1 MNLKK
6 IKLLIL
12 LLFISHCTLNKPIKH
27 HGINNL
33 KEKSEKLI
41 LSESNSN
48 DIRKILG
55 PPSTVSFF
63 DNENYIY
70 IEKKT
75 SNSRFLKLGKK
86 KLLVNNVLLLEID
99 NRGLL
104 ISKTL
109 LNKDDLKK
117 INFSEKVTNVDYD
130 NDTLIYR
137 SLSDI
142 RRKIN
147 DPLGKKRGSATIKD

>member
-1 MNLKK
+1 MNFKK
-6 IKLLIL
+6 IQILIL
-12 LLFISHCTLNKPIKH
+12 SLFISHCTLNKPIKH
-27 HGINNL
+27 QGINNL

-41 LSESNSN
+41 ISESNAN

-104 ISKTL
+104 INKTL

>member
-1 MNLKK
+1 MNLRK
-6 IKLLIL
+6 INILII

-33 KEKSEKLI
+33 EKKSKKLMI
-41 LSESNSN
+41 SESNIN
-48 DIRKILG
+48 DIKKILG
-55 PPSTVSFF
+55 PPSSVSFF

-70 IEKKT
+70 LEKKT

-86 KLLVNNVLLLEID
+86 KILVNKVLLLEID

-109 LNKDDLKK
+109 LNKNDLKK
-117 INFSEKVTNVDYD
+117 ISFSERRTTVDYD
-130 NDTLIYR
+130 NETLVYK
-137 SLSDI
+137 SLSSF

-147 DPLGKKRGSATIKD
+147 DPLGKKRGSATIND

>member
-1 MNLKK
+1 MNLTK
-6 IKLLIL
+6 INILII

-33 KEKSEKLI
+33 EKKSKKLMI
-41 LSESNSN
+41 SESNIN
-48 DIRKILG
+48 DIKKILG
-55 PPSTVSFF
+55 PPSSVSFF

-70 IEKKT
+70 LEKKT

-86 KLLVNNVLLLEID
+86 KILVNKVLLLEID

-109 LNKDDLKK
+109 LNKNDLKK
-117 INFSEKVTNVDYD
+117 ISFSERNTTVDYD
-130 NDTLIYR
+130 NETLVYK
-137 SLSDI
+137 SLSSI

-147 DPLGKKRGSATIKD
+147 DPLGKKRGSATIND

>member
-1 MNLKK
+1 MNLTK
-6 IKLLIL
+6 INILII

-33 KEKSEKLI
+33 EKKSKKLMI
-41 LSESNSN
+41 SESNIN

-55 PPSTVSFF
+55 PPSSVSFF

-70 IEKKT
+70 LEKKT

-86 KLLVNNVLLLEID
+86 KILVNKVLLLEID

-109 LNKDDLKK
+109 LNKNDLKK
-117 INFSEKVTNVDYD
+117 ISFSERNTTVDYD
-130 NDTLIYR
+130 NETLVYK
-137 SLSDI
+137 SLSSI

-147 DPLGKKRGSATIKD
+147 DPLGKKRGSATIND

>member
-1 MNLKK
+1 MNLTK
-6 IKLLIL
+6 INILII

-33 KEKSEKLI
+33 EKKSKKLMI
-41 LSESNSN
+41 SESNIN
-48 DIRKILG
+48 DIKKILG
-55 PPSTVSFF
+55 PPSSVSFF

-70 IEKKT
+70 LEKKT

-86 KLLVNNVLLLEID
+86 KLLVNKVLLLEID

-109 LNKDDLKK
+109 LNKNDLKK
-117 INFSEKVTNVDYD
+117 ISFSERNTTVDYD
-130 NDTLIYR
+130 NETLVYK
-137 SLSDI
+137 SLSSI

-147 DPLGKKRGSATIKD
+147 DPLGKKRGSATIND